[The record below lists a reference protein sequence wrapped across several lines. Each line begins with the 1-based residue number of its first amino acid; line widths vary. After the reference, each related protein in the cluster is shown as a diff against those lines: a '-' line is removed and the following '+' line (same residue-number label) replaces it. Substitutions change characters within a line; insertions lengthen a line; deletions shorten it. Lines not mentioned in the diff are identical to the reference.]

1 MTEPKKP
8 KPDADLNRID
18 QALADIERHRQ
29 EIQTASSAGVANL
42 LAETEQCWRLTA
54 LEIDNVIAET
64 ERRRRE
70 MRPAWQSFAV
80 GFTIGAVCFAA
91 AVTFIRFLK

>member
-29 EIQTASSAGVANL
+29 EIQTASSAGAGASNRQYHGAIL
-42 LAETEQCWRLTA
+42 PEGRCTGAKTRELMAMWGAYCTTPSA
-54 LEIDNVIAET
+54 GDNVIQL
-64 ERRRRE
+64 RR
-70 MRPAWQSFAV
+70 
-80 GFTIGAVCFAA
+80 
-91 AVTFIRFLK
+91 

>member
-29 EIQTASSAGVANL
+29 EIQTASLVPVLAICLLRRNNAGA
-42 LAETEQCWRLTA
+42 
-54 LEIDNVIAET
+54 
-64 ERRRRE
+64 
-70 MRPAWQSFAV
+70 
-80 GFTIGAVCFAA
+80 
-91 AVTFIRFLK
+91 

>member
-8 KPDADLNRID
+8 KPDAGLNRID

-42 LAETEQCWRLTA
+42 LAETEQCRRLTA
-54 LEIDNVIAET
+54 LEIDMSLQKRSAVAEKCARHGKALPWDLRL
-64 ERRRRE
+64 EWCAL
-70 MRPAWQSFAV
+70 PLQ
-80 GFTIGAVCFAA
+80 
-91 AVTFIRFLK
+91 